1 MNWFFKGYL
10 STIKE
15 LSKKGHS
22 YVTGGIGEKF
32 FYCTSMFICY
42 LVELVVH
49 HTDFR
54 KIREFF
60 RGLNRREI
68 KKDFFPGKNYL

>member
-1 MNWFFKGYL
+1 
-10 STIKE
+10 
-15 LSKKGHS
+15 
-22 YVTGGIGEKF
+22 
-32 FYCTSMFICY
+32 MFICY

-60 RGLNRREI
+60 RGLNKREI
-68 KKDFFPGKNYL
+68 KKDLFPGKNYL